1 MKTVIKGRVFVY
13 LLSVLIVIWQS
24 YIYVC
29 TLSESAQETIEVTS
43 IVIFS
48 ACYLI
53 LRVGLQ
59 IENYKRYGE
68 ERAILGKSF
77 MACGTP
83 TLRGCDDN
91 YVYYWM
97 AMILSFM
104 PLYFLA
110 YVLLKISTHPIKFWF
125 AILEW
130 ADNYLTIKKKS
141 NEN

>member
-53 LRVGLQ
+53 LRVWLQ
-59 IENYKRYGE
+59 IENYYNYADDK
-68 ERAILGKSF
+68 AILGKSF

-83 TLRGCDDN
+83 TLKGCDND
-91 YVYYWM
+91 YVHYWI

-110 YVLLKISTHPIKFWF
+110 YVLLKILTLPIKFWST
-125 AILEW
+125 ILEW
-130 ADNYLTIKKKS
+130 ADNYLTIEKKS